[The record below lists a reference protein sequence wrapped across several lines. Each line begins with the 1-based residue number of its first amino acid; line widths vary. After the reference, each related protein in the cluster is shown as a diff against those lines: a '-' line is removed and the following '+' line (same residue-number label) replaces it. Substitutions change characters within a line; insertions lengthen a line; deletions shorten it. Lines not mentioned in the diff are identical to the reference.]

1 MKKIFKKIW
10 LRVLK
15 CIINLDKSSVFK
27 MLKSEDFDEIVLKLN
42 DPSQFEWP
50 RIRLASRPSKFEDL
64 TALFFCSPLNRGIL
78 RQDIDEAAL
87 LFKYVSEIDSPKG
100 VEIGR
105 FYGGSTVLLGTAV
118 GKEGRLYSIDIS
130 PKNQDTE
137 LINILR
143 ETGLNERVKLII
155 GDANSV
161 EINEDLDFVFIDGD
175 HSYNGA
181 RLDHN
186 KWGAKIKKG
195 GFIIHHDM
203 TNSRMYSTQWNVLR
217 QLYESII
224 FFQKGY
230 IKVFA
235 EAGSMIIFQRIS
247 DTWID
252 VPIATESKENT
263 QINT

>member
-15 CIINLDKSSVFK
+15 FIINLDKSNVFK

-50 RIRLASRPSKFEDL
+50 QIRLAPKPSKFEDL

-87 LFKYVSEIDSPKG
+87 LFKFVSKIDSPKG

-105 FYGGSTVLLGTAV
+105 FNGGSTVLLGTAV
-118 GKEGRLYSIDIS
+118 GKEGTLYSIDIS

-143 ETGLNERVKLII
+143 KTGLTERVRLII

-161 EINEDLDFVFIDGD
+161 EINDDLDFVFIDGD

-186 KWGAKIKKG
+186 KWGAKVKKG
-195 GFIIHHDM
+195 GYIIHHDM
-203 TNSRMYSTQWNVLR
+203 TESRKYSTQWKDLRVLFETITIV
-217 QLYESII
+217 QKAHVEVLAES
-224 FFQKGY
+224 
-230 IKVFA
+230 
-235 EAGSMIIFQRIS
+235 GSMIVFQKSS

-252 VPIATESKENT
+252 IPPITE
-263 QINT
+263 